1 MRDRADMWDHTCL
14 DEYETQTELKDYN
27 DTFSEFG
34 DRDEVSQQIRGPAM
48 HFTLSIVRIPL
59 VILTPN
65 ERARERQKLHTKKD
79 VTFAQLLKSQF
90 FTFFPCTH
98 CVVVKTWTSKM
109 LNSKKQKNK
118 KKTPL
123 LDEVLDSR

>member
-1 MRDRADMWDHTCL
+1 M

-59 VILTPN
+59 VILIAADTAQFHHFITPYQRKSKG
-65 ERARERQKLHTKKD
+65 RAKTAHTKK
-79 VTFAQLLKSQF
+79 
-90 FTFFPCTH
+90 
-98 CVVVKTWTSKM
+98 M
-109 LNSKKQKNK
+109 
-118 KKTPL
+118 
-123 LDEVLDSR
+123 

>member
-48 HFTLSIVRIPL
+48 HFTLYYYSWDYTYII
-59 VILTPN
+59 
-65 ERARERQKLHTKKD
+65 ARFL
-79 VTFAQLLKSQF
+79 F
-90 FTFFPCTH
+90 
-98 CVVVKTWTSKM
+98 
-109 LNSKKQKNK
+109 
-118 KKTPL
+118 
-123 LDEVLDSR
+123 